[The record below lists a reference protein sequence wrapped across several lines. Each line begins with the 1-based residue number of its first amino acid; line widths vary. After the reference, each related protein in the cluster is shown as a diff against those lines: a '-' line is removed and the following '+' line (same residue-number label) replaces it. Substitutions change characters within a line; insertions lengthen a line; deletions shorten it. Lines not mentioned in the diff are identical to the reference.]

1 MNLRRE
7 DLIEHLKRITC
18 SGKVKQAIFSGA
30 FSAQALTPDHLL
42 LVKAPGL
49 DGVEDEDA
57 LEAPIG
63 VADMDLFIKSLSMIP
78 GSEDDVGCDV
88 SVENHRL
95 VINEPGRGSVRLLTA
110 QPRTIET
117 RVEDAVVESLLGD
130 IGDIVVPLSFG
141 LLSGV
146 QRAFEGLK
154 ATDVEMVLGPS
165 GGSIRVGDEASH
177 MAQFPLAEL
186 TSGTPLKLNF
196 GEHFI
201 SVLKTVNPDAVMY
214 IPIESN
220 KPIIVQDGDYYYMLS
235 PRSFGADKKK
245 TVKEPAK
252 KGGKAKA
259 AELATA

>member
-7 DLIEHLKRITC
+7 DLIQHLKRINC
-18 SGKVKQAIFSGA
+18 AGKVKQAIFSGA
-30 FSAQALTPDHLL
+30 FEAQALTPDHLL
-42 LVKAPGL
+42 LIKAPGL
-49 DGVEDEDA
+49 DGVEEGEG

-63 VADMDLFIKSLSMIP
+63 VADLDLFIKSLSMIP

-95 VINEPGRGSVRLLTA
+95 VIDEPGRGSVRLLTA

-117 RVEDAVVESLLGD
+117 RVEDTVVTSLLEG

-141 LLSGV
+141 FISGV
-146 QRAFEGLK
+146 QRAFDGLK
-154 ATDVEMVLGPS
+154 ATDIEMVLGPS

-186 TSGTPLKLNF
+186 TSGTPVKLNF

-201 SVLKTVNPDAVMY
+201 SVLKTVDAEAVMY
-214 IPIESN
+214 IPIEPN
-220 KPIIVQDGDYYYMLS
+220 KPIIVQDGDYFYMLS
-235 PRSFGADKKK
+235 PRSYGADKKK
-245 TVKEPAK
+245 AVKAPAK
-252 KGGKAKA
+252 KAAAKDA
-259 AELATA
+259 ALATA